1 MLLRFE
7 YSEKTAEFF
16 VAVGKNLKA
25 SAVYNGNTAV
35 TVLRCRNDI
44 GNLAVTNLY
53 DNAVTKNYNIKAV
66 GILIAFA
73 LNRDCVTLCIGFLD
87 RLIFENIKA

>member
-1 MLLRFE
+1 MNTRKE
-7 YSEKTAEFF
+7 TAEFF
-16 VAVGKNLKA
+16 VAVGKNLEA
-25 SAVYNGNTAV
+25 SAVYNRNTAV
-35 TVLRCRNDI
+35 AVLRCQNDI

-53 DNAVTKNYNIKAV
+53 GNAVTKNYNIKAV

-73 LNRDCVTLCIGFLD
+73 LNRDCVTLCIGFLN